1 MRCRPTWR
9 SPSREPRSRGQQ
21 LVQIDNIGAQPHFVT
36 SGTTQFDI
44 TDADL
49 EAFLKPEMTGTPAAV
64 ERDPWADFQ
73 ESFFSG
79 TQSTRTSVW
88 LPVDL
93 AAGNLIMLCYFP
105 DMADGMPHAS
115 HGMYSIVEVDD

>member
-1 MRCRPTWR
+1 
-9 SPSREPRSRGQQ
+9 
-21 LVQIDNIGAQPHFVT
+21 
-36 SGTTQFDI
+36 
-44 TDADL
+44 
-49 EAFLKPEMTGTPAAV
+49 MTGTPAAV
-64 ERDPWADFQ
+64 NFDPEADFQ

-79 TQSTRTSVW
+79 TQSTGTSVW

-105 DMADGMPHAS
+105 DMADGMPHAY